1 MIFFLALGIIKSF
14 IINIHTFRTRRKG
27 VIVFSALLVSDMMR
41 IIVHKVLQLEERL
54 AVTVLSVKF
63 ENKLECFMSCVRAV
77 NGITDGM
84 YYILY

>member
-1 MIFFLALGIIKSF
+1 
-14 IINIHTFRTRRKG
+14 
-27 VIVFSALLVSDMMR
+27 VFSALLVLNMMC

-63 ENKLECFMSCVRAV
+63 EGKLECFMSRVRAV